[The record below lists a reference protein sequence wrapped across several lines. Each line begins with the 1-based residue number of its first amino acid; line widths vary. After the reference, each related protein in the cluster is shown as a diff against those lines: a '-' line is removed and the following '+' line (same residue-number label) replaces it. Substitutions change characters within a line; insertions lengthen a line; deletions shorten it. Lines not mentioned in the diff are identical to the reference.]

1 MIYSNIQE
9 NGEIE
14 LLKFCLKIGNSF
26 RINNFSK
33 LKLMWIIFNNIDNLY
48 S

>member
-14 LLKFCLKIGNSF
+14 ILFKNFSNFF